1 MIMKIVINLFIGFM
15 IGFILE
21 LIYRSSESKKLI
33 FPKFINYQM
42 YGLTGAFLILV
53 YYLNIS
59 LIIKLIL
66 MFIFPTLVEFLT
78 GYLYLKIKGIYLW
91 NYSKEPLNFNGLIC
105 LKFSLV
111 WFIVAIAYYYTILP
125 LIISLN

>member
-1 MIMKIVINLFIGFM
+1 MVIKIVVNLFIGFL

-21 LIYRSSESKKLI
+21 LIYRSIETKKFI

-42 YGLTGAFLILV
+42 YGLTGAFLVLI
-53 YYLNIS
+53 YYINIS
-59 LIIKLIL
+59 FIVKFLL

-78 GYLYLKIKGIYLW
+78 GYLYLKYKGIYLW
-91 NYSKEPLNFNGLIC
+91 NYSKEPFNFKRLIC

-111 WFIVAIAYYYTILP
+111 WFIVAVIYYYSILP
-125 LIISLN
+125 LVINFN